1 MACSL
6 LFFRKSNEQ
15 EDEGEIASSKVHAGN
30 KPGRIMYMNFPLVT
44 VPEETLPSKTNTA
57 LERYLG
63 EISQYEILTR
73 EEMDDLAIKV
83 HEKNDRS
90 AAYRL
95 ISANLR
101 LVVKVAKDFQK
112 FWMQNFMD
120 LVQEGNIGLIKA
132 TKKFDPYKGAKFSY
146 YATYWIRAY
155 ILKFLMNNWR
165 LVKLG
170 TTQAQRKLFF
180 SLNKEKKLLESQG
193 FVPEP
198 DLLAKRLKVKRSEV
212 VEMSNRMKNNEV
224 SLESPIGQ
232 ESDDEQIS
240 FIPAREPSIE
250 DSLCLKDMK
259 IKLHDFL
266 RTLQGRHND
275 KERMILEKR
284 LLTDDPLTLQTI
296 SEMFGVS
303 RERIRQIEAGL
314 LKKIRKHIENDSP
327 ELLAFI
333 HQDMQSS
340 YSMVEA

>member
-1 MACSL
+1 
-6 LFFRKSNEQ
+6 
-15 EDEGEIASSKVHAGN
+15 
-30 KPGRIMYMNFPLVT
+30 MNFPLVT
-44 VPEETLPSKTNTA
+44 IPEETLPSQANTS
-57 LERYLG
+57 LERYMG

-73 EEMDDLAIKV
+73 EEMDDLAMRV
-83 HEKNDRS
+83 HERNDRS

-132 TKKFDPYKGAKFSY
+132 TKKYDPYKGVKFSY

-193 FVPEP
+193 FEAEP

-212 VEMSNRMKNNEV
+212 VEMSNRMIHNEI
-224 SLESPIGQ
+224 SLESPVGQ
-232 ESDDEQIS
+232 ESDEEQIG

-259 IKLHDFL
+259 TKLHDFL
-266 RTLQGRHND
+266 KTMQGRHND

-303 RERIRQIEAGL
+303 RERIRQVEASL

-333 HQDMQSS
+333 HHDMHPS

>member
-1 MACSL
+1 
-6 LFFRKSNEQ
+6 
-15 EDEGEIASSKVHAGN
+15 
-30 KPGRIMYMNFPLVT
+30 
-44 VPEETLPSKTNTA
+44 
-57 LERYLG
+57 
-63 EISQYEILTR
+63 
-73 EEMDDLAIKV
+73 
-83 HEKNDRS
+83 
-90 AAYRL
+90 
-95 ISANLR
+95 
-101 LVVKVAKDFQK
+101 
-112 FWMQNFMD
+112 
-120 LVQEGNIGLIKA
+120 
-132 TKKFDPYKGAKFSY
+132 
-146 YATYWIRAY
+146 
-155 ILKFLMNNWR
+155 MNNWR

-193 FVPEP
+193 FEAEP

-212 VEMSNRMKNNEV
+212 VEMSNRMIHNEI
-224 SLESPIGQ
+224 SLESPVGQ
-232 ESDDEQIS
+232 ESDEEQIG

-259 IKLHDFL
+259 TKLHDFL
-266 RTLQGRHND
+266 KTMQGRHND

-303 RERIRQIEAGL
+303 RERIRQVEASL

-333 HQDMQSS
+333 HHDMHPS